1 MPVTFEP
8 VQTSAPQILSQQG
21 DDDFLLDDGLPCLRR
36 DGKLYYLTDV
46 QPRVLD
52 ACRHFDISFDQLA
65 EKLGMTR
72 PVLLLILK
80 GYDPVTPVL
89 KGMIDRLLGQVGLL
103 PPLTAQGAS
112 MAESIRGAASEAPPV
127 ITTIES
133 VPIPPVPRPEAAEA
147 DDDEDEDEAITVAAE
162 AIGETLVPQ
171 PLTPGRPAASVPPLP
186 PVVFTPGLPD
196 FTPGLRRAPRRRRPP
211 AGRIADVKHP

>member
-8 VQTSAPQILSQQG
+8 VQTAAPQTLSQQG

-36 DGKLYYLTDV
+36 GGKLYYLTDV

-112 MAESIRGAASEAPPV
+112 ISQSIRGAASEAPPV
-127 ITTIES
+127 VTTIES
-133 VPIPPVPRPEAAEA
+133 VPIPSVPWPEAPDA
-147 DDDEDEDEAITVAAE
+147 DEDEDGEDEVITVVAE

-196 FTPGLRRAPRRRRPP
+196 FTPGLRRAPRRRRPRP
-211 AGRIADVKHP
+211 GA

>member
-1 MPVTFEP
+1 MPVTFET
-8 VQTSAPQILSQQG
+8 VQPPAPQILSQQG

-80 GYDPVTPVL
+80 GYDPVTPLL

-103 PPLTAQGAS
+103 PPLAAQGAS
-112 MAESIRGAASEAPPV
+112 IPDSIRGATGDVPPV
-127 ITTIES
+127 VTTIES
-133 VPIPPVPRPEAAEA
+133 VPIPPVPLPEAREV
-147 DDDEDEDEAITVAAE
+147 DEDEEDEDDVITVTAE
-162 AIGETLVPQ
+162 AVGETLVPQ

-196 FTPGLRRAPRRRRPP
+196 FTPGLRRAPRRRR
-211 AGRIADVKHP
+211 ARLGT